1 MNSYTP
7 SSGILIS
14 TNSTSIAGLSPPNS
28 SSSSI
33 SIISSSS
40 STSSFSSLNIGG
52 GASSHHSGINN
63 SHHNIG
69 SLSSSSLSLSTPI
82 LPSLTGQSASAPSSG
97 LSSPKTPSSGNAS
110 LKNSING
117 ISSGVDKISL
127 YSKDTNCILS
137 CDTDREREINEAEQ
151 LFQSLPELSYFVTK
165 INQWGKHQK
174 RRLKLTSKGIE
185 NIRGEVTSSLY
196 YYSDIRSIYNRDSE
210 TFVIEYHG
218 ASHPYVYRCSVGY
231 QIVQEISS
239 RLKLR
244 QTTDKKKHS
253 FDIAL
258 EYQKKLKNKNRMSEQ
273 VDKDLLININNNSG
287 ITQPTNQSTNQPIT
301 TNQPTTKEIV
311 NNNNEKKQI
320 SPDSFKSSRS
330 SSFDNNYSDESSVS
344 SMSPCSPVNRNN
356 ETSLLNLEG
365 FDEDPIDGDDD
376 VDGDNEQHK
385 CKATKRATKLSQ
397 ILGNTEEQRIQTEVD
412 KIILNPQSQE
422 RKSIQQFM
430 SNFAVLLKNPTT
442 AIMIVRQFIDTTK
455 QSVLADRDG
464 HLQKLMINATSSP
477 FQEELSLPTI
487 VEKSLEK
494 TIILRAHKQ
503 INNIITQ
510 QVAKEE
516 QQLQEII
523 CKLQDRPQEFFGI
536 KDEFISSNHWKSA
549 ILELSCLGR
558 CEIPHD
564 KLDTIL
570 SSARAIYNSLNYEKN
585 LKNKVHQDYFL
596 SADDFL
602 PIYLYVVVNSG
613 VKDLEFTN
621 QYLWQ
626 LSDPDKLGGE
636 GGYYLT
642 VFSSILSLIKSLN
655 MENIE
660 KATIVDDLIPSITL
674 KNTESE
680 ESHSSK
686 SLWHG
691 ATITSRKERKQSL
704 SLGGGG
710 KNNILSNHF

>member
-1 MNSYTP
+1 MMNSYTP

-14 TNSTSIAGLSPPNS
+14 TNTTSIAGLSPPNS

-33 SIISSSS
+33 SVISSSS

-52 GASSHHSGINN
+52 GASHHSN

-69 SLSSSSLSLSTPI
+69 SLSSSSSLSLSTPL

-117 ISSGVDKISL
+117 ISSGIDKISL

-137 CDTDREREINEAEQ
+137 CDTDREREINEAEE
-151 LFQSLPELSYFVTK
+151 LFQSLPELTYFVTK
-165 INQWGKHQK
+165 INQWKKLQK

-258 EYQKKLKNKNRMSEQ
+258 EYQKKLKNKNRQSEQ
-273 VDKDLLININNNSG
+273 VDKDFLNNLNNNINNN
-287 ITQPTNQSTNQPIT
+287 INNQQ
-301 TNQPTTKEIV
+301 QQQQEII
-311 NNNNEKKQI
+311 NNDQETKQI
-320 SPDSFKSSRS
+320 SPDSFKTSRS
-330 SSFDNNYSDESSVS
+330 SSFDNNYSDESSIS

-356 ETSLLNLEG
+356 EPLLNLEG
-365 FDEDPIDGDDD
+365 FDEDPQDGDDD
-376 VDGDNEQHK
+376 GDEQHK

-412 KIILNPQSQE
+412 KVILNPQSQE
-422 RKSIQQFM
+422 RRAIQQFM
-430 SNFAVLLKNPTT
+430 SNFAVLLKNPAT

-455 QSVLADRDG
+455 QSVLADKDG
-464 HLQKLMINATSSP
+464 HLQKLMINATASP
-477 FQEELSLPTI
+477 YQEELSLPTI

-494 TIILRAHKQ
+494 SIILRAHKQ
-503 INNIITQ
+503 INNIISQ

-523 CKLQDRPQEFFGI
+523 AKLQNRPQEFFGI

-655 MENIE
+655 MENID
-660 KATIVDDLIPSITL
+660 KANIVDDLIPSITL
-674 KNTESE
+674 KNSD
-680 ESHSSK
+680 SDDISKKSS
-686 SLWHG
+686 WHG
-691 ATITSRKERKQSL
+691 ATISSRKERKQSL
-704 SLGGGG
+704 SLGGVG